1 MVYGPVAGLVRK
13 EAIMGK
19 FKEQELVLL
28 RGLPGSGKTWMAR
41 RFAFKG
47 YVHLEADHFF
57 ERPQLDGT
65 VKYEYDP
72 RMVPAAHAQCRQ
84 LTREA
89 LRGGNSVVVANT
101 FIRKHELQPYLNIA
115 RQYSVAVRII
125 VMRGRFQS
133 VHDVPASEIEQMRQA
148 FEE

>member
-1 MVYGPVAGLVRK
+1 
-13 EAIMGK
+13 MGK
-19 FKEQELVLL
+19 VKEQELVLL
-28 RGLPGSGKTWMAR
+28 RGLPGSGKTWTAKH
-41 RFAFKG
+41 RFVPKG

-57 ERPQLDGT
+57 ERRQLDGT

-72 RMVPAAHAQCRQ
+72 RMIPVAHAQCQQ

-101 FIRKHELQPYLNIA
+101 FIRKYEIQPYLNIA

-125 VMRGRFQS
+125 IMRGRFQS
-133 VHDVPASEIEQMRQA
+133 VHDVPALKIEQMRQN